1 MASKAIGFLNFK
13 FGADLSGF
21 ERAMNKSQ
29 KKLKKFGRN
38 VQKTGKSLT
47 MGLTLPIVALGASS
61 LKTFANFEQGMLKV
75 KAISGATEA
84 EFKALT
90 DSAKELGSST
100 MFTASQVSE
109 LQLNL
114 SKLGLTPKEINK
126 STSAILNLAQ
136 ATDSDLGQAA
146 TVAAST
152 MNAFGL
158 ESEDM
163 IMISDV
169 MADAFSSTALD
180 MDKFQTAMASVA
192 PVAKQA
198 GQGIQGTSAILGVL
212 VNNGVE
218 ASTAGTA
225 LRNIFLD
232 LAQNGMT
239 WDEAMQEVKG
249 SLNPLETAMDLFGKR
264 GAAVATIIANNGTE
278 IQNLTADFE
287 DSSGE
292 AQIMADIM
300 DSGVAGSMR
309 RMQSQLEGAA
319 IQLGEQLIPAFN
331 KLIGFLESAVTWFSS
346 LSDSQKE
353 NIVKWGLMLAAV
365 GPILIIVGK
374 MSTGI
379 SALIPIVK
387 SLTATLA
394 ANPWLI
400 LVAAIVLAS
409 KAIYDFA
416 TTTHGAA
423 KAKQDLLN
431 VEKNAI
437 VAAKEEER
445 ILLNKL
451 KLARDVTKTDEER
464 KGAIVDLN
472 NKLVGLN
479 GTLNLENIAET
490 NVTNSINEH
499 TQALINQAKIAGI
512 QDLISENFAKMTKA
526 SLDGREAMAD
536 IFSIESVIQTG
547 THFANTVGG
556 VLKGKDVVTS
566 LKDGGKQIVANYME
580 GLSEEEKVLTAE
592 LQRLGGM
599 TPPPIK
605 VKADLGD
612 AGDLMDNWTPPD
624 PEDLDPIKV
633 DVEVNDSTES
643 IKQLEEF
650 YAQSQNLE
658 KQNLVDGVIN
668 QEEYNKRVWEDK
680 VSHLEQLKT
689 IHEEYGESTT
699 KIDGE
704 ILDAKLAG
712 YKKEEK
718 AIVEVKSKLEEFTE
732 ELKKNIEDLFGG
744 FDFEEIAE
752 AFAAAFEVAMA
763 LFDSFNE
770 KMRVKAENERI
781 VEMEAL
787 DAEHELAKERIEQ
800 SVLDEDEKDK
810 KLQALDKQTAASKV
824 AIEEATEIKL
834 AKIKKR
840 EAVRNKALA
849 IMSAIINTAKAV
861 SAALPVIPLAIAAG
875 AMGAIQVG
883 IISSTPLPLAEG
895 GIVTGPTTALIGE
908 YAGAGSNPEV
918 VAPLDRLK
926 GLLGESSQHIT
937 VTGRLVGND
946 IWLSNEF
953 AGENRKRFT

>member
-21 ERAMNKSQ
+21 DRAMNKAQ

-47 MGLTLPIVALGASS
+47 MGLTVPIAALGVASI
-61 LKTFANFEQGMLKV
+61 KAFDQQE
-75 KAISGATEA
+75 KAI
-84 EFKALT
+84 
-90 DSAKELGSST
+90 
-100 MFTASQVSE
+100 
-109 LQLNL
+109 
-114 SKLGLTPKEINK
+114 
-126 STSAILNLAQ
+126 AQ
-136 ATDSDLGQAA
+136 
-146 TVAAST
+146 
-152 MNAFGL
+152 
-158 ESEDM
+158 
-163 IMISDV
+163 
-169 MADAFSSTALD
+169 
-180 MDKFQTAMASVA
+180 
-192 PVAKQA
+192 
-198 GQGIQGTSAILGVL
+198 
-212 VNNGVE
+212 VE
-218 ASTAGTA
+218 AGLKSTAGTVGFTSKELQKMA
-225 LRNIFLD
+225 ADLQKTTLFGDEEILKDSTAQLLTFTNITGKEFAKTQEVVLD
-232 LAQNGMT
+232 LATRLDGDLKSSAIMLGKALNDPVANLSALSRAGIQFSEEQKSTVKSLVETNDLAGAQTLILAELEKQYGGSAEAAAQAGMGPIT
-239 WDEAMQEVKG
+239 Q
-249 SLNPLETAMDLFGKR
+249 LNNQLSDLSEQI
-264 GAAVATIIANNGTE
+264 GARLVPIVQT
-278 IQNLTADFE
+278 F
-287 DSSGE
+287 
-292 AQIMADIM
+292 
-300 DSGVAGSMR
+300 
-309 RMQSQLEGAA
+309 
-319 IQLGEQLIPAFN
+319 
-331 KLIGFLESAVTWFSS
+331 VTWITGLAEKFDG
-346 LSDSQKE
+346 LSESTKDS
-353 NIVKWGLMLAAV
+353 IVKWGLMLAAV
-365 GPILIIVGK
+365 GPILIIIGK

-379 SALIPIVK
+379 GALIPIVK
-387 SLTATLA
+387 ALTATLA

-451 KLARDVTKTDEER
+451 KLARDVTKSDEER

-490 NVTNSINEH
+490 NVTNAINEH

-512 QDLISENFAKMTKA
+512 TDLISENFAKMTKA
-526 SLDGREAMAD
+526 SLDGREAVAGM
-536 IFSIESVIQTG
+536 FTIEGVLQAG

-556 VLKGKDVVTS
+556 VLEGEDVMTAGKNA
-566 LKDGGKQIVANYME
+566 GKKLVGNYMD
-580 GLSEEEKVLTAE
+580 GLSEQEKVLTAE
-592 LQRLGGM
+592 LEKLGGI

-605 VKADLGD
+605 VEADLGD

-624 PEDLDPIKV
+624 PEELDKV
-633 DVEVNDSTES
+633 KVKVEADSKEA
-643 IKQLEEF
+643 IEELQEF

-658 KQNLVDGVIN
+658 KQNLVDGAIN

-689 IHEEYGESTT
+689 IHEQYGESTT

-744 FDFEEIAE
+744 FDFEEIDE
-752 AFAAAFEVAMA
+752 AFAAAFERAMA

-770 KMRVKAENERI
+770 KMRVKAENERK

-787 DAEHELAKERIEQ
+787 DADYEKKKEQIEN
-800 SVLDEDEKDK
+800 SLLSEEEKAT
-810 KLQALDKQTAASKV
+810 KLKGLDKTTADAKV
-824 AIEEATEIKL
+824 AIEEATEAKM

-937 VTGRLVGND
+937 VSGKLVGND
-946 IWLSNEF
+946 IWLSNDF
-953 AGENRKRFT
+953 AGEHRKRFT